1 MTAEKISRRSILKF
15 ARDFGVVTLAAGMIP
30 DNSSEKKLPYSIG
43 WSVSELPLEFN
54 NPLETSVHMD
64 PNDPSS
70 GIIVTRTFDG
80 TNYKVI
86 GSRFDSSGFY
96 SPNIITAEHQAKEN
110 ATPSAVIFDSNT
122 YTSFLIQQEGG
133 TLAHSFGIAKGST
146 VSGDTTYYQPIPNV
160 SEVSSLQSSE
170 AKGILNLGLSYKV
183 DTVASCKRVQCSIGT
198 GKKVD
203 ITIARYNL
211 NNQTWEGQFI
221 IGTNNTEEEETNL
234 KIDQDNAYYLD
245 WDQSSTSYILKKTNL
260 SSNEGIQ
267 NTPFTVPRVEKFFVD
282 RGILVIKRKSEWKF
296 IDWTNNEPT
305 KLDFDTS
312 IVEFE
317 GIFNL
322 TNQGIPWVSAVGK
335 TDTGE
340 RVYTIGIDRLTH
352 TENLNLDLDEFNV
365 SPSQSN
371 GESAGFIGKNAEK
384 LCLVTGHINSS
395 EVKNY

>member
-1 MTAEKISRRSILKF
+1 MTAEKISRRSFLKS
-15 ARDFGVVTLAAGMIP
+15 ARDFGVVTLATGIIP
-30 DNSSEKKLPYSIG
+30 DNSSEKKLPYSID
-43 WSVSELPLEFN
+43 WSMRELPLEFN

-86 GSRFDSSGFY
+86 GSLFDSSGFDN
-96 SPNIITAEHQAKEN
+96 PVVIVPDHLAKED
-110 ATPSAVIFDSNT
+110 AAPTTVIYNDNV
-122 YTSFLIQQEGG
+122 YTSFLLQQEGG
-133 TLAHSFGIAKGST
+133 DLAHSLGINTSF
-146 VSGDTTYYQPIPNV
+146 YQPFPNV

-211 NNQTWEGQFI
+211 NTQTWEGQFI
-221 IGTNNTEEEETNL
+221 TGTNNSEEEETNL

-245 WDQSSTSYILKKTNL
+245 WDQSSTSYILRKTNL

-282 RGILVIKRKSEWKF
+282 RGILAIKRKSEWKF
-296 IDWTNNEPT
+296 IDWTNDEPT

-322 TNQGIPWVSAVGK
+322 TNQGIPWVSVVGK
-335 TDTGE
+335 TETGE

-365 SPSQSN
+365 SRSQSN

-395 EVKNY
+395 DSSLSR